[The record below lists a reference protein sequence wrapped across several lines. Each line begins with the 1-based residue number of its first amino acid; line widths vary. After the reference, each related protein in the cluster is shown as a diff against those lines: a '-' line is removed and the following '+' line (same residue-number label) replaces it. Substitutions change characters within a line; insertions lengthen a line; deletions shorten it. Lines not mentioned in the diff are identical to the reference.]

1 MLTDCYLP
9 RLGGIE
15 VQVHDLATR
24 LVAAGHEVEVF
35 TATPG
40 DGSQGV
46 PRRGTVDAV
55 DGIPVHRLAIA
66 LPKDLPVNPLAPL
79 QLR

>member
-35 TATPG
+35 TACLLYT
-40 DGSQGV
+40 SRCV
-46 PRRGTVDAV
+46 
-55 DGIPVHRLAIA
+55 
-66 LPKDLPVNPLAPL
+66 
-79 QLR
+79 